1 MRRCLVLGTLVL
13 TAAIAYGTLAGVGLP
28 YAIYFKLAPW
38 LGHPD
43 FHKFVVIEHL
53 LVFALF
59 GALLAFAFP
68 NRIIMVCCIVFFS
81 ATLLEY
87 LQTLTVDRHGTMLD
101 ARQKIAGG
109 LLGALAAHITSRW
122 RRNERS
128 QKG

>member
-1 MRRCLVLGTLVL
+1 MGTLVL
-13 TAAIAYGTLAGVGLP
+13 TAAIVYATLAGVGLP
-28 YAIYFKLAPW
+28 YAIYLKLAPW

-43 FHKFVVIEHL
+43 IHKYAAIEHL

-68 NRIIMVCCIVFFS
+68 KRIILVCCIVFFS

-87 LQTLTVDRHGTMLD
+87 LQTLTADRHGRILD
-101 ARQKIAGG
+101 ARQKVAGG

-122 RRNERS
+122 RRNDRS
-128 QKG
+128 RKG

>member
-1 MRRCLVLGTLVL
+1 
-13 TAAIAYGTLAGVGLP
+13 
-28 YAIYFKLAPW
+28 LAPW

-43 FHKFVVIEHL
+43 IHKYAAIEHL

-68 NRIIMVCCIVFFS
+68 NRIIMVCCIVFFG

-87 LQTLTVDRHGTMLD
+87 LQTLTADRHGRILD
-101 ARQKIAGG
+101 ACQKVAGG

-122 RRNERS
+122 RRNKRS
-128 QKG
+128 RKG